1 MISSVACA
9 ASSLGF
15 LQATLEPHLRDFNLK
30 PIIIGSMFV
39 VSGGVYGKK
48 KYSENIFQKNTHNLI
63 SGFSAPCW
71 GMVCDR
77 KNPKAVTFVGAILIS
92 VGFAIMGPLPFFN
105 LKKTIPIVIAG
116 LCLHGLG

>member
-48 KYSENIFQKNTHNLI
+48 NILKIFFK
-63 SGFSAPCW
+63 
-71 GMVCDR
+71 
-77 KNPKAVTFVGAILIS
+77 KIL
-92 VGFAIMGPLPFFN
+92 
-105 LKKTIPIVIAG
+105 TI
-116 LCLHGLG
+116 